1 MQSRSVTSRFQ
12 LHLMWSRM
20 KQAARLDR
28 EGVLQLK
35 ADKEATGQA
44 VAVLVFAA
52 LSYGIGFTL
61 LSEFRSNSLSLYG
74 IIVGSLTGMVS
85 ICFAGFVWSAMT
97 FLVGTRLFQG
107 KTSYWEL
114 ARPLFFSAGP
124 FFLFILLGI
133 PFYPL
138 QVVVTLIVASW
149 VVLAQGFSLKQV
161 MGFNVQR
168 TILTIAVGLLILIF
182 IQRFV

>member
-1 MQSRSVTSRFQ
+1 
-12 LHLMWSRM
+12 M

-35 ADKEATGQA
+35 ADKDATGQA

-61 LSEFRSNSLSLYG
+61 LSEFRSNSLSPYG

-85 ICFAGFVWSAMT
+85 TCFAGFVWSATT
-97 FLVGTRLFQG
+97 FLVGTKLFQG

-124 FFLFILLGI
+124 FFFFILLSI

-138 QVVVTLIVASW
+138 QVAVALIAASW
-149 VVLAQGFSLKQV
+149 VVLAQGFSLKQA

-168 TILTIAVGLLILIF
+168 TLLTTGVGLAILILI
-182 IQRFV
+182 QHYL